1 MTASADN
8 RSWRGWL
15 ALGLFVAVSTIG
27 VQALAPAGPGVYYD
41 DGVYLALGQSLA
53 DGDGYTYANLPGE
66 VPGVKYPP
74 MYPALLAVG
83 NMILPDYPANVRYL
97 KALNALL
104 MGLAASLTFL
114 AFARREEGVVRHV
127 VFAVGALLTF
137 SSAQTLTLS
146 TALLSEPLFLAL
158 AMGTL
163 LLPTLERRYLALVGL
178 GAAAAFLTRSVGIS
192 LIAAVLA
199 AEFMA
204 RRGGWTRA
212 GARRAGTLAAVSLAA
227 PILWWTWSGLRMADV
242 PAVFAGNYGS
252 YLSWYAGDGGGAGPI
267 LEAALRHW
275 PPLVAALQ
283 QLWIPNAAP
292 LTASFVLL
300 VIGGLCIAGLL
311 RIGRRR
317 PALALFP
324 LMYLVLVLLWPYEP
338 DRFYYA
344 ILPLLTMFAI
354 EGGCAA
360 VESLRKDVPRFGVP
374 FVLVVVGLLL
384 FNSARHQVRSHEAR
398 TWTLFQV
405 APAATYGPLL
415 TWIRDNTPRD
425 AVVASGLD
433 PLVYWETGRKAVPS
447 FQFLASDYLRPDT
460 SAAALAGQFEDIRAL
475 SGARWVAVIRDEG
488 KAGQTMAAFAEL
500 HPERV
505 REAFEAETGPYVGV
519 VYEVLPP
526 GETFETATP
535 PSPR

>member
-1 MTASADN
+1 MTRD
-8 RSWRGWL
+8 WRAW
-15 ALGLFVAVSTIG
+15 VAVALFAVVAMVGIRG
-27 VQALAPAGPGVYYD
+27 LAPAGPGVYYD

-53 DGDGYTYANLPGE
+53 EGEGYTYANLPGE

-74 MYPALLAVG
+74 VYPALLAVG
-83 NMILPDYPANVRYL
+83 NLVLPDYPANVRYL
-97 KALNALL
+97 KALNSLL
-104 MGLAASLTFL
+104 MGLAAGLTFL
-114 AFARREEGVVRHV
+114 AFARREDGVVRQV
-127 VFAVGALLTF
+127 AFAVGALLTF

-146 TALLSEPLFLAL
+146 TVLLSEPLFLAL

-163 LLPTLERRYLALVGL
+163 LLRTLERRHLVLVGL

-192 LIAAVLA
+192 LIAAVVA
-199 AEFMA
+199 AEFTE
-204 RRGGWTRA
+204 RGGWTADRT
-212 GARRAGTLAAVSLAA
+212 RRAGTLAVVSLSPAV
-227 PILWWTWSGLRMADV
+227 LWWAWSALRMADV
-242 PAVFAGNYGS
+242 PVVFAGNYGS
-252 YLSWYAGDGGGAGPI
+252 YLSWYAGDGGGVGSI
-267 LEAALRHW
+267 LDSAVRHW
-275 PPLVAALQ
+275 PPLVTALE

-311 RIGRRR
+311 QIGRRR
-317 PALALFP
+317 RALALFP
-324 LMYLVLVLLWPYEP
+324 LMYLIVVLLWPYEP

-360 VESLRKDVPRFGVP
+360 IEALRKDVPRFGVP

-384 FNSARHQVRSHEAR
+384 FNSTRHQVRSHDAR

-415 TWIRDNTPRD
+415 TWIRDNTPDD
-425 AVVASGLD
+425 AVVAAGLD

-460 SAAALAGQFEDIRAL
+460 SAASLAGQFEDIRAL
-475 SGARWVAVIRDEG
+475 TGARWVAVIRDEG

-526 GETFETATP
+526 GETFEAATP

>member
-1 MTASADN
+1 MTTFMES
-8 RSWRGWL
+8 RSWRGWMAL
-15 ALGLFVAVSTIG
+15 ALFVAVATIG
-27 VQALAPAGPGVYYD
+27 VRGLAPAGPGVYYD

-53 DGDGYTYANLPGE
+53 DGAGFTYANLPGE
-66 VPGVKYPP
+66 IPGVKYPP

-83 NMILPDYPANVRYL
+83 NTVLPAYPANVRYL

-104 MGLAASLTFL
+104 MGLAAGLTYL
-114 AFARREEGVVRHV
+114 AFARRGDGAARQL
-127 VFAVGALLTF
+127 VFAVGALLAF

-146 TALLSEPLFLAL
+146 TVLLSESLFLVL

-163 LLPTLERRYLALVGL
+163 LLPTLERRQLVLVGL

-192 LIAAVLA
+192 LIAAVIA

-204 RRGGWTRA
+204 SGGWKGDRTRRTA
-212 GARRAGTLAAVSLAA
+212 ILVPVSLVPA
-227 PILWWTWSGLRMADV
+227 ILWWAWSGLRMADV

-252 YLSWYAGDGGGAGPI
+252 YLSWYAGDGSGVGSIIELAV
-267 LEAALRHW
+267 RHW
-275 PPLVAALQ
+275 PPLLTALE

-292 LTASFVLL
+292 LTASFILL
-300 VIGGLCIAGLL
+300 VISGLCITGLI

-324 LMYLVLVLLWPYEP
+324 VMYLVVVLLWPYEP

-360 VESLRKDVPRFGVP
+360 VDMLRKDVPRFGVP
-374 FVLVVVGLLL
+374 FALVVVGLLL
-384 FNSARHQVRSHEAR
+384 FNSVRHQVRSHEAR

-415 TWIRDNTPRD
+415 TWIRDNTPDD
-425 AVVASGLD
+425 AVVAAGLD

-447 FQFLASDYLRPDT
+447 FQFLPSDYLRPDT
-460 SAAALAGQFEDIRAL
+460 SAAALASQFEDIRAL

-488 KAGQTMAAFAEL
+488 KAGETMAAFTRL
-500 HPERV
+500 HPERI
-505 REAFEAETGPYVGV
+505 REAFEAETGPYAGV

-526 GETFETATP
+526 GETFEAATP
-535 PSPR
+535 PSPQ

>member
-1 MTASADN
+1 MTGLGEN
-8 RSWRGWL
+8 RDWRVWMAV
-15 ALGLFVAVSTIG
+15 ALFAVVAMIG
-27 VQALAPAGPGVYYD
+27 VRGLAPAGPGVYYD

-53 DGDGYTYANLPGE
+53 DGEGYTYANLPGE

-83 NMILPDYPANVRYL
+83 NMMLPDYPANVRYL

-104 MGLAASLTFL
+104 MGLAAGLTFV
-114 AFARREEGVVRHV
+114 AFARRKDPTVRQV
-127 VFAVGALLTF
+127 AFAVGALLAF

-146 TALLSEPLFLAL
+146 TVLLSEPLFLAM

-163 LLPTLERRYLALVGL
+163 LLPTLERRHLVLVGL
-178 GAAAAFLTRSVGIS
+178 AAAAAFLTRSVGIS
-192 LIAAVLA
+192 LIAAVIA
-199 AEFMA
+199 AEFLA
-204 RRGGWTRA
+204 RGGWKGER
-212 GARRAGTLAAVSLAA
+212 ARRAGTLVAVSLAPA
-227 PILWWTWSGLRMADV
+227 ILWWTWSGLRAADV
-242 PAVFAGNYGS
+242 PAVFAGNYGN
-252 YLSWYAGDGGGAGPI
+252 YLSWYAGDGGNAGSI
-267 LEAALRHW
+267 LESAVRHW
-275 PPLVAALQ
+275 PPLVTALE
-283 QLWIPNAAP
+283 QLWVPNAAP
-292 LTASFVLL
+292 LTATFILL
-300 VIGGLCIAGLL
+300 VIAGLCITGLL

-324 LMYLVLVLLWPYEP
+324 VMYLVVVLLWPYEP

-360 VESLRKDVPRFGVP
+360 VETLRKDVPRFGVP

-415 TWIRDNTPRD
+415 TWIRDNTPED
-425 AVVASGLD
+425 AVVAAGLD

-447 FQFLASDYLRPDT
+447 FQVLASDDLRPDT
-460 SAAALAGQFEDIRAL
+460 SEATLASQFEDIRAL
-475 SGARWVAVIRDEG
+475 TGARWVAVIRDEG
-488 KAGQTMAAFAEL
+488 KAGKTMAAFAGL

-526 GETFETATP
+526 GETFEAATP
-535 PSPR
+535 PSPQ